1 MPEAYVIPSNVF
13 RALEG
18 WALKAYVLIANSA
31 QPLTSATI
39 AAELGISE
47 RTARR
52 TVAELRERGFLTE
65 RPNLTAPDRSD
76 PKRPKQTATAN
87 FVQESFPKPP
97 IKEFSPFGS
106 AQEARTHSHELGFFV
121 SQLTDD
127 PGLTGLAEEFLRGE
141 VRRGEDLEARGVA
154 DLKRHFGNWL
164 PKYKALKEIEA
175 RQQQR
180 FVVQN
185 EAKAAR
191 RADSE
196 NLQRQLEEQ
205 RRAAESEE
213 ARAERER
220 VLARFGRG
228 LGFSG

>member
-1 MPEAYVIPSNVF
+1 MPDAYVIPTDVF
-13 RALEG
+13 RALDG
-18 WALKAYVLIANSA
+18 WALKAYVLITNSA
-31 QPLTSATI
+31 QPLSCATI

-47 RTARR
+47 RTVRR
-52 TVAELRERGFLTE
+52 TIVELREKGFLQE
-65 RPNLTAPDRSD
+65 RTNLATVDKSGQNRTNLTATDNSV
-76 PKRPKQTATAN
+76 K
-87 FVQESFPKPP
+87 EIFPPTP

-127 PGLTGLAEEFLRGE
+127 PGLTGLAEEFIRGE

-196 NLQRQLEEQ
+196 NLQRQLEAQ

>member
-65 RPNLTAPDRSD
+65 RPNLTATDRSD

-87 FVQESFPKPP
+87 FVQESFPKTP
-97 IKEFSPFGS
+97 IKEFSLYES
-106 AQEARTHSHELGFFV
+106 AEKARTHSHEVLI
-121 SQLTDD
+121 SWITDD
-127 PGLTGLAEEFLRGE
+127 EEMRPYAEEFVKGLRA
-141 VRRGEDLEARGVA
+141 RGEDPEKKGAAELR
-154 DLKRHFGNWL
+154 RHFGFWL
-164 PKYKALKEIEA
+164 PKYQAKQEIA
-175 RQQQR
+175 AKRLLGV
-180 FVVQN
+180 VVQN

-220 VLARFGRG
+220 VLAKFGRRPTPTP
-228 LGFSG
+228 

>member
-1 MPEAYVIPSNVF
+1 MPEVYVIPSNVF

-18 WALKAYVLIANSA
+18 WALKAYVLISNSA

-65 RPNLTAPDRSD
+65 RPNLTA
-76 PKRPKQTATAN
+76 TAKS
-87 FVQESFPKPP
+87 VQESFPKTP
-97 IKEFSPFGS
+97 IKEFSLCES
-106 AQEARTHSHELGFFV
+106 AEKARTHSHDLGFFV

-127 PGLTGLAEEFLRGE
+127 PGLTGLAEEFIRGE
-141 VRRGEDLEARGVA
+141 VRRGEDLDARGVA

-180 FVVQN
+180 FVAQN

-191 RADSE
+191 LADSE

-220 VLARFGRG
+220 VLAKFGRRPTPTP
-228 LGFSG
+228 